1 MYACTYQMASRKF
14 QEHCTG
20 NYLVEGDLVVN
31 GAIDLSDVI
40 LDGLGASSVV
50 VTDVTSTLDTI
61 AYATTAVPDTF
72 ALRDISGGI
81 SATSGNFSG
90 LMSVAVG
97 ASNNIGLLTSSS
109 TSGIFDIF
117 SPVLTSIRF
126 GFGAVPLRNL
136 LTSYSDTTST
146 GKIGLD
152 QSASSIEFTNGLV
165 KTTGDAQVT
174 GNLRAASIGAVTP
187 GSGTFTTLNTT
198 STLTVAAGATANIA
212 LLTSTN
218 VNSVFDI
225 FSPVQTNTRMGFGAV
240 PLRNLLTSYNDPT
253 STGAIGIDSS
263 ASKIEFTNGLVKT
276 IGAAEVTGNLT
287 AASIGAVTPGSG
299 VFTVL
304 KAGSVYMN
312 AAVSV
317 QGVYTN
323 WNDPATGSG
332 LSGQAVFNNHRGGG
346 TGGFDFVSYSNLGVK
361 EFVPLTISVDG
372 QAVLNSALQ
381 VPQIGNVTRGSG
393 KFTTLGAS
401 GLLTVDVG
409 AAQNMAVFTSS
420 NASAI
425 IDVFAPSLTSMRF
438 GFGAI
443 PFRNLLTSFNDA
455 TSTGK
460 IGIDTSTSAIEF
472 TNGLIKTTGNAQ
484 VTGNFTPAN
493 IVGSSTGA
501 TKGSGIVGEPN
512 GALEGIVGANSYITT
527 STTVLQ
533 GASNWTTM
541 CSLNLNFG
549 TYLVSYVVYASSIA
563 TNIHSI
569 LRTSGATFVL
579 GTEISGFINAISGG
593 SVCNSMTSVLVI
605 TSGNTLVE
613 LQAMQEGSSAISGS
627 NNKLCAIRIA

>member
-81 SATSGNFSG
+81 SATSGNFSN
-90 LMSVAVG
+90 LLSVAVG
-97 ASNNIGLLTSSS
+97 ATDQIALLTS
-109 TSGIFDIF
+109 TDVNAIVDIF
-117 SPVLTSIRF
+117 APIRTNIRL
-126 GFGAVPLRNL
+126 GFGAIPLRNL
-136 LTSYSDTTST
+136 LSTYNDPTST
-146 GKIGLD
+146 GAIGLD
-152 QSASSIEFTNGLV
+152 SSASKIEFTNGLV
-165 KTTGDAQVT
+165 KTIGAAQVT
-174 GNLRAASIGAVTP
+174 GNLTAASIGTVTQ
-187 GSGTFTTLNTT
+187 GSGKFTTLGAAAL
-198 STLTVAAGATANIA
+198 LTVAVGATDKIA
-212 LLTSTN
+212 EFTSTD
-218 VNSVFDI
+218 VNAIFDI
-225 FSPVQTNTRMGFGAV
+225 FAPVQTNTRMGFGAI
-240 PLRNLLTSYNDPT
+240 PLRNLLTSYNDP
-253 STGAIGIDSS
+253 SFTGAIGIDSS

-276 IGAAEVTGNLT
+276 IGAAQVTGNLT

-299 VFTVL
+299 VFSVL

-317 QGVYTN
+317 EGVYTN
-323 WNDPATGSG
+323 WNDPGVGSG

-346 TGGFDFVSYSNLGVK
+346 TGGFDFVSYSNLGVQ
-361 EFVPLTISVDG
+361 EFIPLSISPDG

-381 VPQIGNVTRGSG
+381 VPQIGNITRGSG
-393 KFTTLGAS
+393 RFTTLGAAA
-401 GLLTVDVG
+401 LLTVAVG
-409 AAQNMAVFTSS
+409 ATDKIAEFTSTDV
-420 NASAI
+420 NAI
-425 IDVFAPSLTSMRF
+425 VDIFAPVQTNMRF
-438 GFGAI
+438 GFGAV
-443 PFRNLLTSFNDA
+443 PYRNLLTSYNDP
-455 TSTGK
+455 TSTGA
-460 IGIDTSTSAIEF
+460 IGLDTSVSKIEF
-472 TNGLIKTTGNAQ
+472 TNGLIRTIGAAQ

-493 IVGSSTGA
+493 IVGASTGA

-527 STTVLQ
+527 SATVLQ
-533 GASNWTTM
+533 GGSNWTTM

-613 LQAMQEGSSAISGS
+613 LQAMQEGASAISGS